1 MNLAKREKII
11 AMALILTAL
20 YGLYSLVFAPT
31 SVSGP
36 QDSHPEIEALN
47 TFTRN
52 IAEEMDPADDTSTVL
67 YIIEKAGAKWPA
79 KPFLQSGLPRD
90 EAKGSKEPP
99 ASPADAPQWHFSG
112 FLETGA
118 RRLAV
123 INGME
128 YEEGEWLE
136 SGGHK
141 VAQILPTHVVI
152 ERLESQVKTIV
163 PLDESSKFFDSVDPP
178 QFEKAKRANAGH
190 ES

>member
-1 MNLAKREKII
+1 M
-11 AMALILTAL
+11 
-20 YGLYSLVFAPT
+20 
-31 SVSGP
+31 
-36 QDSHPEIEALN
+36 
-47 TFTRN
+47 
-52 IAEEMDPADDTSTVL
+52 
-67 YIIEKAGAKWPA
+67 
-79 KPFLQSGLPRD
+79 
-90 EAKGSKEPP
+90 
-99 ASPADAPQWHFSG
+99 
-112 FLETGA
+112 
-118 RRLAV
+118 

-163 PLDESSKFFDSVDPP
+163 PLDESSKFFDSIDPP